1 MARRVMGCARGLAF
15 LLAATAA
22 SAQQLVVVQGIQC
35 RGEEPFWQV
44 DANRTTATF
53 NRLAAK
59 GSREVIFRGA
69 PQSLSYLKP
78 MALVWRGDSTHLPR
92 ETLVIALREEACRS
106 TMADGPA
113 LGWRA
118 ILSLKPG
125 EALSGCCTVQAGYDT
140 KTAPLAEPVRKTAD
154 DWSRLL
160 PELLPAM
167 NVCLAGAAG
176 RAKWIAHAAPNGH
189 GAVAVRIVENS
200 GNVVD
205 CEVDMDGRGPAR
217 SSPVPSD
224 APALPPGQPIFYPAR
239 EPPPMVSCGRLERVG
254 TRNGGVAGYLHYD
267 PC

>member
-1 MARRVMGCARGLAF
+1 MARTVYGCAWGLAF
-15 LLAATAA
+15 LVAATAVP
-22 SAQQLVVVQGIQC
+22 AQQMVVVQGIQC

-113 LGWRA
+113 LGWQA
-118 ILSLKPG
+118 ILSLRPG
-125 EALSGCCTVQAGYDT
+125 EALSGCCTVQAGFDT
-140 KTAPLAEPVRKTAD
+140 RTAPLADPGRKSAD
-154 DWSRLL
+154 DWARLL

-167 NVCLAGAAG
+167 SACLASAAG
-176 RAKWIAHAAPNGH
+176 RAKWVAHAASNSH
-189 GAVAVRIVENS
+189 GAATVRIVETS

-205 CEVDMDGRGPAR
+205 CEVDLDGKGPAR
-217 SSPVPSD
+217 SSPATID
-224 APALPPGQPIFYPAR
+224 AAAPASGQPLFYPAR
-239 EPPPMVSCGRLERVG
+239 DPPPMVSCGKLERVG
-254 TRNGGVAGYLHYD
+254 TRNGAIAGYLHYD

>member
-1 MARRVMGCARGLAF
+1 MARRVNDCAWGLAL
-15 LLAATAA
+15 LLAASAA
-22 SAQQLVVVQGIQC
+22 PAQQVAVVQGIQC

-44 DANRTTATF
+44 DANRTAATF

-59 GSREVIFRGA
+59 GTREVIFRGA

-125 EALSGCCTVQAGYDT
+125 EALSGCCTVQVGYDAR
-140 KTAPLAEPVRKTAD
+140 TAPLADPGRKSAD
-154 DWSRLL
+154 DWARLL

-176 RAKWIAHAAPNGH
+176 RAKWIAHAAPNGQ
-189 GAVAVRIVENS
+189 GAASVRIVETS
-200 GNVVD
+200 GSAVD
-205 CEVDMDGRGPAR
+205 CEVSLDGKGPAR
-217 SSPVPSD
+217 SAPVPSD
-224 APALPPGQPIFYPAR
+224 ALVLPPGQPLFYPAR
-239 EPPPMVSCGRLERVG
+239 EPPPMVSCGKLERVG
-254 TRNGGVAGYLHYD
+254 TRSGAIAGYLHYD